1 VVWKGSSKRRSTK
14 KRYLVLSLLL
24 LTLIFLMLFWR
35 RLGLNIF
42 FWEWLFVESPASPIL
57 ETVLDSGHAALN
69 CRRRPPLAPALFS
82 YCGPQ
87 NGDDFSRA
95 PSDVLDTIC
104 AQHDY
109 CIEKSRYY
117 VEGRYR
123 VLYPM
128 GSVDDGDGFLR
139 CGIPVR
145 SHTNPHFGCQISAC
159 DREMIASLEHGFQC
173 SDSPLL
179 PKSPWCNDTRVLG
192 QRHCEE
198 YRYLLIQ
205 RRRAIGCVRCSRG
218 RGLVLNDET
227 GSASLLKLKLAP
239 GTPSLA
245 ILSLY

>member
-1 VVWKGSSKRRSTK
+1 MVWKGTSKRRSTK
-14 KRYLVLSLLL
+14 KRYMVLTLLL
-24 LTLIFLMLFWR
+24 LMLIFLMLFWG

-87 NGDDFSRA
+87 NGDDFSHA

-123 VLYPM
+123 HLYPM
-128 GSVDDGDGFLR
+128 GTVDEASGDGFLR

-159 DREMIASLEHGFQC
+159 DREMIASLEDGFRC

-179 PKSPWCNDTRVLG
+179 PKSPWCNDSRVLG

-198 YRYLLIQ
+198 YRYLHIPG
-205 RRRAIGCVRCSRG
+205 RRVLGCRWCAWESG
-218 RGLVLNDET
+218 AALNDGLVQK
-227 GSASLLKLKLAP
+227 A
-239 GTPSLA
+239 
-245 ILSLY
+245 